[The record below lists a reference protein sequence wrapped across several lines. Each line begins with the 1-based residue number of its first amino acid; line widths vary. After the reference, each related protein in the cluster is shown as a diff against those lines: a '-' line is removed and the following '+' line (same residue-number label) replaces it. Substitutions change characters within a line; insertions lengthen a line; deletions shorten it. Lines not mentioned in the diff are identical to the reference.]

1 MTFQGA
7 GNADA
12 GFIGPSDFHIDGLL
26 LTQGGSL
33 TINDVQGVDV
43 ASGMVVSTRHIS
55 DLDVVNH
62 NFATGASVGSSGTIN
77 IQVANTDIL
86 NPILY
91 INFTDPHIEI
101 GSGAS
106 ILANATTG
114 YTAGDVT
121 LDATNINYSLTTELF
136 TLLSAMDRNASIT
149 MDPNSTV
156 EGDNVTFN
164 AHAGDFNPLDDLD
177 LTLFGSSL
185 GEQYRDFLGANTD
198 QVMGLLNPLTL
209 KIPLSVI
216 YKNATA
222 KVDIGSSTTIQA
234 SGAVDLESDAE
245 TNAGATA
252 GYTYNTS
259 VQASLALAIA
269 ESDAETTVDSGATI
283 NGAQG
288 VTVQSTGNTE
298 AVPTAKSA
306 TTSTTDPPAD
316 TVQIAAAFGVTKI
329 TSHATVA
336 QGATISSSGG
346 NVSVAA
352 NGQNIT
358 STTVETRTD
367 AKGTSGFTLSVNDTN
382 TDILA
387 EVDGTITAHGAPVG
401 SPATIDPFTQVDWG
415 GTNSIITLPAASGYS
430 TGEEI
435 EYDSGSGGAMPGLV
449 SGSDYYIINV
459 PGHPTQIQLAS
470 TYQNALNGVP
480 IVFGSFP
487 YLTAVIGDEA
497 VHVPIVN
504 IDGANTAIDFGY
516 NPGFTSGQT
525 VTYNAAP
532 NQGVNGLTD
541 GDTYTIAPLAGHS
554 GEYQLLDTSNKVIPI
569 AVDST
574 FGAIPYLTTTI
585 DGVSVNLPIT
595 QVDDGLNAI
604 VYASSIPGVS
614 AGQSVVYHAAQGQA
628 IAGLVDGTTYTMQET
643 STKGEYQ
650 LLDADNNPALI
661 YADPAF
667 TGLQQNLA
675 ATLDSSAHTVAFG
688 FNTGFTNDS
697 RLVYEGATDSNNANV
712 AISGLTV
719 GQVYWVLP
727 VTSDSTGESFQ
738 LSATQGGSPI
748 ALSAERYVDQ
758 LQFQSHCQHRRRQ
771 QHRRC
776 RLQHRPDQLCPLG
789 HSAHLPG
796 GPRFFVQRFAAG
808 TDVLRHRRSQPLH
821 SEHSVF
827 GLHSRGRRDALHG
840 GTNLLQRRVCP
851 SVARQ

>member
-1 MTFQGA
+1 MGK
-7 GNADA
+7 
-12 GFIGPSDFHIDGLL
+12 
-26 LTQGGSL
+26 
-33 TINDVQGVDV
+33 
-43 ASGMVVSTRHIS
+43 IS
-55 DLDVVNH
+55 
-62 NFATGASVGSSGTIN
+62 
-77 IQVANTDIL
+77 
-86 NPILY
+86 
-91 INFTDPHIEI
+91 
-101 GSGAS
+101 
-106 ILANATTG
+106 
-114 YTAGDVT
+114 
-121 LDATNINYSLTTELF
+121 
-136 TLLSAMDRNASIT
+136 
-149 MDPNSTV
+149 
-156 EGDNVTFN
+156 
-164 AHAGDFNPLDDLD
+164 
-177 LTLFGSSL
+177 
-185 GEQYRDFLGANTD
+185 
-198 QVMGLLNPLTL
+198 
-209 KIPLSVI
+209 
-216 YKNATA
+216 
-222 KVDIGSSTTIQA
+222 
-234 SGAVDLESDAE
+234 
-245 TNAGATA
+245 
-252 GYTYNTS
+252 
-259 VQASLALAIA
+259 
-269 ESDAETTVDSGATI
+269 
-283 NGAQG
+283 
-288 VTVQSTGNTE
+288 
-298 AVPTAKSA
+298 
-306 TTSTTDPPAD
+306 PAPRW
-316 TVQIAAAFGVTKI
+316 
-329 TSHATVA
+329 S
-336 QGATISSSGG
+336 
-346 NVSVAA
+346 
-352 NGQNIT
+352 
-358 STTVETRTD
+358 TRTD

-497 VHVPIVN
+497 VNVPIVN
-504 IDGANTAIDFGY
+504 IDSANTAIDFGY

-675 ATLDSSAHTVAFG
+675 ATLDSTAHTVAFG

-712 AISGLTV
+712 AIAGLTV

-738 LSATQGGSPI
+738 LSASQGGSPI
-748 ALSAERYVDQ
+748 ALSASATSINFNFNPIVNIDADNNTVDVGFNIGLTSFAHSGAALTYQ
-758 LQFQSHCQHRRRQ
+758 GALGFSYSGLQQGQTYYAIEDPNPYTPNILYLAST
-771 QHRRC
+771 
-776 RLQHRPDQLCPLG
+776 
-789 HSAHLPG
+789 
-796 GPRFFVQRFAAG
+796 AA
-808 TDVLRHRRSQPLH
+808 
-821 SEHSVF
+821 
-827 GLHSRGRRDALHG
+827 DAATLYTAG
-840 GTNLLQRRVCP
+840 QTSYNAAYCP